1 MREDESDS
9 DSGKSDEG
17 GPIQRRLETLC
28 QELNID
34 EETATEAMQNFTSM
48 WNTYTLEG
56 EVVHWLAC
64 SLYAACRKT
73 WTPTVGS
80 GMVEGNCVSL
90 TRILRSSKLS
100 LIQFFSKMKKW
111 ADMSNLSQDFCSRI
125 RCLERNFEVSTVIF
139 RKFEPIFLD
148 MFQNH
153 QGDPPRQPRGRKH
166 RRLLCHTNDVFKFC
180 WTLFVYTKGNFRM
193 IGDDLVNSYHLL
205 LCCLDL
211 VYSNALLCANKK
223 DLINPYFKGLPTD
236 CGSSEEAPC
245 VLEHLCELHD
255 GLVVEAKGIKEHYFK
270 PYIRCLFEKKYKRHL
285 STTSN
290 SQTPNSTMAKTKEL
304 SKDTRN
310 KIVDLHQAGKTE
322 SAIDLTRGVKM
333 ITRTVIKNP
342 RTTRGDLVNDLQ
354 RAGTK
359 VTKATISNTLRR
371 QGLKSCSARRVPLLK
386 PVHVRARLKFAREH
400 LDDPEEDWENVIWS
414 DETKIELFGK
424 NSTCRVWRRKNAELH
439 PKNTIPTLKHG
450 GGNIMLWGCFSAKG
464 PGRLIRVKERMNGA
478 MYREILSKN
487 LLPSTRA
494 LKMKRGW
501 VFQHDNDPKHTA
513 RATKEWLRKKHF
525 KVLEWPS
532 QSPDLNPIENLWREL
547 KIRVTQRQPQ
557 NITALEEICMEEWA
571 KLPATIL
578 KGNKDTLTELLD
590 TPNFQ
595 NNNKAINREYEE
607 YVLTVGDFDERVFL
621 GADANEEIGT
631 PQKITPKPQSSQ
643 LSARMQVE
651 NNLQQHFEKTRSL
664 TPSTPLT
671 GRRYLKEKEVLIT
684 PVSSATQSVSRLQSM
699 VSGLCNAP
707 TDVLL
712 QIFKS
717 CSRDPTEAILNRVKK
732 LGETFKQAYT
742 KQTDDLQGAH
752 MDFAENRLKIA
763 EILYFKILEN
773 VMAQEIKR
781 LQGKDVTV
789 LLEQD
794 VFHCSLLACC
804 LEVVLFS
811 YSSQRTFPWI
821 LETFQLR
828 PFYFYKV
835 IEVFIRSEEGLSR
848 DMVKHLNV
856 IEEQVLESR
865 AWTKD
870 SVLWEAL
877 ENANFK
883 VPTVAEVNFPSSLDS
898 GRNSSSGGPAH
909 LPLVAL
915 SPIMHPRLR
924 EVRTG
929 IGSGGRKDAPPSPIS
944 LHDRFSSPSAGS
956 AKRRLF
962 GDDAQPQSPV
972 KRTTV
977 TPLKIIPSTS
987 TESNNQNSS
996 TAAVLSMTTANG
1008 QQLSIPFPV
1017 MKADMGSITVIQ
1029 VQANQLNPLTAQ
1041 VLLSSPNKAQDV
1053 HSQPTN
1059 RPRRTG
1065 SLALFFRKVY
1075 HLASV
1080 RLRDLC
1086 LKLDISG
1093 ELRSK
1098 IWTCFEQSLV
1108 HCTDMMKD
1116 RHLDQL
1122 LLCAVYIISKASD
1135 SVISKEEHTF
1145 QDIMKCY
1152 RSQPQA
1158 SSHIYRSVLLRK
1170 RGHEQ
1175 QTDDK
1180 MEVDPPTDQNS
1191 ANVRT
1196 DHGAKAKAD
1205 SESDED
1211 RGDLI
1216 QFYNSVYVLKMK
1228 SFALRYA
1235 HPAADNRLFI
1245 PYFLMH
1251 PQLDA
1256 PPLSPFPSLR
1266 AQPLS
1271 PRRISQRHSVYLSP
1285 HKNGSCL
1292 KPSSAYTYKFT
1303 GSPSKELSDINQM
1316 IRQGSVSKK
1325 RAFTMEGDETESPT
1339 KRLSQESEDVLLK
1352 RLQDVVTERANH

>member
-1 MREDESDS
+1 M
-9 DSGKSDEG
+9 
-17 GPIQRRLETLC
+17 
-28 QELNID
+28 
-34 EETATEAMQNFTSM
+34 
-48 WNTYTLEG
+48 
-56 EVVHWLAC
+56 HWLAC

-73 WTPTVGS
+73 STPTVGS

-111 ADMSNLSQDFCSRI
+111 TDMSNLSQDFYNRLS
-125 RCLERNFEVSTVIF
+125 CLERNFEVSTVIF

-148 MFQNH
+148 MFQNL
-153 QGDPPRQPRGRKH
+153 QGEPPRQPRGRKH
-166 RRLLCHTNDVFKFC
+166 RHHLCHTTDVFKFS
-180 WTLFVYTKGNFRM
+180 WTLFVYTKGNFHM
-193 IGDDLVNSYHLL
+193 IGDNLVNSYHLL

-211 VYSNALLCANKK
+211 VYGNALLCANKK
-223 DLINPYFKGLPTD
+223 VLINPHFKGLPTD
-236 CGSSEEAPC
+236 CGSSGEAPC
-245 VLEHLCELHD
+245 MLEHLCELHD

-270 PYIRCLFEKKYKRHL
+270 PYIRRLFEKK
-285 STTSN
+285 
-290 SQTPNSTMAKTKEL
+290 
-304 SKDTRN
+304 
-310 KIVDLHQAGKTE
+310 
-322 SAIDLTRGVKM
+322 
-333 ITRTVIKNP
+333 
-342 RTTRGDLVNDLQ
+342 
-354 RAGTK
+354 
-359 VTKATISNTLRR
+359 
-371 QGLKSCSARRVPLLK
+371 
-386 PVHVRARLKFAREH
+386 
-400 LDDPEEDWENVIWS
+400 
-414 DETKIELFGK
+414 
-424 NSTCRVWRRKNAELH
+424 
-439 PKNTIPTLKHG
+439 
-450 GGNIMLWGCFSAKG
+450 
-464 PGRLIRVKERMNGA
+464 
-478 MYREILSKN
+478 
-487 LLPSTRA
+487 
-494 LKMKRGW
+494 
-501 VFQHDNDPKHTA
+501 
-513 RATKEWLRKKHF
+513 
-525 KVLEWPS
+525 
-532 QSPDLNPIENLWREL
+532 
-547 KIRVTQRQPQ
+547 
-557 NITALEEICMEEWA
+557 
-571 KLPATIL
+571 IL
-578 KGNKDTLTELLD
+578 KGDKDTLTGLLD

-595 NNNKAINREYEE
+595 DNNKAINREYEE

-631 PQKITPKPQSSQ
+631 PHKITPKPPSSQ

-664 TPSTPLT
+664 APSTPLT
-671 GRRYLKEKEVLIT
+671 GRRYLKDKEVLIT

-699 VSGLCNAP
+699 VSGLCNVP
-707 TDVLL
+707 TNDLL

-717 CSRDPTEAILNRVKK
+717 CSPDPTEAILNRVKQ

-742 KQTDDLQGAH
+742 KHADDLPGAH
-752 MDFAENRLKIA
+752 MDFAENHLKIA

-781 LQGKDVTV
+781 LQGKDMTG
-789 LLEQD
+789 LLEQH

-804 LEVVLFS
+804 LEVVLFA
-811 YSSQRTFPWI
+811 YNSQRTFPWI
-821 LETFQLR
+821 LETFELG
-828 PFYFYKV
+828 PFHFYKV

-856 IEEQVLESR
+856 VEEQVLESR

-877 ENANFK
+877 ENANSK
-883 VPTVAEVNFPSSLDS
+883 VPTVAEVNFPTSLDS
-898 GRNSSSGGPAH
+898 GRNIGGTTH

-929 IGSGGRKDAPPSPIS
+929 LGSSAHKDAPPSPIS
-944 LHDRFSSPSAGS
+944 LHDRFSSPAAGS

-962 GDDAQPQSPV
+962 GDGPQHQSPV
-972 KRTTV
+972 KRISV
-977 TPLKIIPSTS
+977 TPVKIIPSTS
-987 TESNNQNSS
+987 TDNSQDTT
-996 TAAVLSMTTANG
+996 TATILSMATTNG
-1008 QQLSIPFPV
+1008 QQLNIPLPV
-1017 MKADMGSITVIQ
+1017 MKNDRGSITVIQ
-1029 VQANQLNPLTAQ
+1029 VQANQLSPLTSQ
-1041 VLLSSPNKAQDV
+1041 VLLTSPIKASEV
-1053 HSQPTN
+1053 HALPAN
-1059 RPRRTG
+1059 RPRRAG

-1086 LKLDISG
+1086 LKLDIST

-1122 LLCAVYIISKASD
+1122 LLCAVYIISK
-1135 SVISKEEHTF
+1135 VSKEEHTF

-1170 RGHEQ
+1170 SVQEQ

-1180 MEVDPPTDQNS
+1180 MEVDPPTDQTIG
-1191 ANVRT
+1191 RT
-1196 DHGAKAKAD
+1196 DQGAKAKAD
-1205 SESDED
+1205 SESGED
-1211 RGDLI
+1211 RGGLI

-1235 HPAADNRLFI
+1235 HPAADNRVE
-1245 PYFLMH
+1245 
-1251 PQLDA
+1251 A

-1271 PRRISQRHSVYLSP
+1271 PRRISQKHSIYLSP

-1303 GSPSKELSDINQM
+1303 GSPSKELSDINRM
-1316 IRQGSVSKK
+1316 IRQGTVSKK
-1325 RAFTMEGDETESPT
+1325 RAFTMEGDETGSPT

>member
-1 MREDESDS
+1 
-9 DSGKSDEG
+9 
-17 GPIQRRLETLC
+17 
-28 QELNID
+28 
-34 EETATEAMQNFTSM
+34 
-48 WNTYTLEG
+48 G

-73 WTPTVGS
+73 STPTIGS

-111 ADMSNLSQDFCSRI
+111 VDMSNLSQDFRNRI
-125 RCLERNFEVSTVIF
+125 GCLERNFEVSTVIF

-153 QGDPPRQPRGRKH
+153 QGEPPRQPRGRKH
-166 RRLLCHTNDVFKFC
+166 RQIVCHTSDVFKFC

-211 VYSNALLCANKK
+211 VYCNAVLCAKKK

-236 CGSSEEAPC
+236 CRSSDEARC

-270 PYIRCLFEKKYKRHL
+270 PYIRRLFEKK
-285 STTSN
+285 
-290 SQTPNSTMAKTKEL
+290 
-304 SKDTRN
+304 
-310 KIVDLHQAGKTE
+310 
-322 SAIDLTRGVKM
+322 
-333 ITRTVIKNP
+333 
-342 RTTRGDLVNDLQ
+342 
-354 RAGTK
+354 
-359 VTKATISNTLRR
+359 
-371 QGLKSCSARRVPLLK
+371 
-386 PVHVRARLKFAREH
+386 
-400 LDDPEEDWENVIWS
+400 
-414 DETKIELFGK
+414 
-424 NSTCRVWRRKNAELH
+424 
-439 PKNTIPTLKHG
+439 
-450 GGNIMLWGCFSAKG
+450 
-464 PGRLIRVKERMNGA
+464 
-478 MYREILSKN
+478 
-487 LLPSTRA
+487 
-494 LKMKRGW
+494 
-501 VFQHDNDPKHTA
+501 
-513 RATKEWLRKKHF
+513 
-525 KVLEWPS
+525 
-532 QSPDLNPIENLWREL
+532 
-547 KIRVTQRQPQ
+547 
-557 NITALEEICMEEWA
+557 
-571 KLPATIL
+571 IL
-578 KGNKDTLTELLD
+578 KGDKDTLTELLD

-595 NNNKAINREYEE
+595 DNIKAINREYEE

-631 PQKITPKPQSSQ
+631 PQKVTPKPPSGQV
-643 LSARMQVE
+643 SARMQVE

-664 TPSTPLT
+664 APSTPLT
-671 GRRYLKEKEVLIT
+671 GRRYLKEKELLIT

-699 VSGLCNAP
+699 MSGLSNAP
-707 TDVLL
+707 TATLL

-717 CSRDPTEAILNRVKK
+717 CSRNPTEAILNRVKK

-773 VMAQEIKR
+773 VMVQELKR
-781 LQGKDVTV
+781 LQGKDMTV

-804 LEVVLFS
+804 LEVVLFA

-877 ENANFK
+877 ENADLK

-898 GRNSSSGGPAH
+898 GRSSGSGGHTH

-915 SPIMHPRLR
+915 SPIIHPRLR

-929 IGSGGRKDAPPSPIS
+929 LGSSARKDAPPSPIS
-944 LHDRFSSPSAGS
+944 LHDRFSSPAAGS

-962 GDDAQPQSPV
+962 GDDPQPHSPV
-972 KRTTV
+972 KRISV
-977 TPLKIIPSTS
+977 TPVKLIPTTS
-987 TESNNQNSS
+987 TENNQNM
-996 TAAVLSMTTANG
+996 TAATVLSMATTSG
-1008 QQLSIPFPV
+1008 HQLNIPLPV
-1017 MKADMGSITVIQ
+1017 MKNELGGITVIQ
-1029 VQANQLNPLTAQ
+1029 VQANQLNPLSTQ
-1041 VLLSSPNKAQDV
+1041 VLLTSPNKVPEMHTQ
-1053 HSQPTN
+1053 STN

-1086 LKLDISG
+1086 LKLDISA
-1093 ELRSK
+1093 ELRGK

-1108 HCTDMMKD
+1108 HFTDMMRD

-1122 LLCAVYIISKASD
+1122 LLCAVYLISK
-1135 SVISKEEHTF
+1135 ISKEEHTF

-1170 RGHEQ
+1170 KVHEQ
-1175 QTDDK
+1175 QPDDK
-1180 MEVDPPTDQNS
+1180 MEVDLPTDQTNG
-1191 ANVRT
+1191 RT
-1196 DHGAKAKAD
+1196 DQGAKGTAVNA
-1205 SESDED
+1205 SDED

-1216 QFYNSVYVLKMK
+1216 QFYNSVYVLKMQ
-1228 SFALRYA
+1228 SFALKYA
-1235 HPAADNRLFI
+1235 HPAADSSVE
-1245 PYFLMH
+1245 
-1251 PQLDA
+1251 A

-1303 GSPSKELSDINQM
+1303 GSPSK
-1316 IRQGSVSKK
+1316 
-1325 RAFTMEGDETESPT
+1325 
-1339 KRLSQESEDVLLK
+1339 
-1352 RLQDVVTERANH
+1352 